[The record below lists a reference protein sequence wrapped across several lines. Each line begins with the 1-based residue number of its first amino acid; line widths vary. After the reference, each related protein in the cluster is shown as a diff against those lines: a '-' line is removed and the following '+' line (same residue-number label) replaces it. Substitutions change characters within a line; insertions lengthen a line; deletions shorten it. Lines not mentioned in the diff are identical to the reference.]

1 MGSMQVVR
9 GLGGSISIG
18 DRSYT
23 KTGMEPVVFIPAY
36 KTLSGTV
43 WHYWAVLGRSKG
55 AAAGTV
61 STPEYTAEYNL
72 TVNGRQVYVLTLDNG
87 AFENGTLTI
96 SGPGT
101 IPATIQTG
109 AAGQWYEL
117 VSMTADNSALQE
129 AELLL
134 RAAKQK
140 QVAPRAPGGGS
151 AWKYDRYLL
160 VWIQYQGGY
169 GNGPIEEHFSCVLVD
184 GKSRSDPSAL
194 DGGPKIE
201 NPMGY
206 AGMSA
211 DINMSNEGLLTIHD
225 NQHQVYN
232 RVTAMRNILCVY
244 GQYKGQTFTAG
255 TDFYLYSGL
264 HVFVAQ

>member
-9 GLGGSISIG
+9 GVGASISIRE
-18 DRSYT
+18 RSYT
-23 KTGMEPVVFIPAY
+23 KTGTEPVIFIPAY
-36 KTLSGTV
+36 KTVSGAV
-43 WHYWAVLGRSKG
+43 WYYWAVLGRSKG

-87 AFENGTLTI
+87 AYENGTLTI

-101 IPATIQTG
+101 INTTIQTG
-109 AAGQWYEL
+109 AASQWYDL
-117 VSMTADNSALQE
+117 ASVTAENAALQE

-134 RAAKQK
+134 RAAEQK

-169 GNGPIEEHFSCVLVD
+169 GGPIEEHFSCVLVD

-206 AGMSA
+206 TGMSV

-225 NQHQVYN
+225 NQDQAYN

-264 HVFVAQ
+264 HIFVAQ

>member
-9 GLGGSISIG
+9 GIGASISIG
-18 DRSYT
+18 ERSYT
-23 KTGMEPVVFIPAY
+23 KTGTEPVIFIPAY
-36 KTLSGTV
+36 KTLSGAV
-43 WHYWAVLGRSKG
+43 WYYWAVLGRSKSDV
-55 AAAGTV
+55 AGTV
-61 STPEYTAEYNL
+61 NTPEYIVEYNL

-87 AFENGTLTI
+87 AFENGTLMI

-101 IPATIQTG
+101 IPVTIQTG
-109 AAGQWYEL
+109 AASQWYDL
-117 VSMTADNSALQE
+117 ASVTAENAALQE

-134 RAAKQK
+134 RAAEQK
-140 QVAPRAPGGGS
+140 QVAPRLPGGAP

-169 GNGPIEEHFSCVLVD
+169 GHGPIEEHFSCVLVD
-184 GKSRSDPSAL
+184 GKSKSDPSAV